1 MLCQIINTLCKKQ
14 KLKIFLGVPVLYGTF
29 CFGDFCP
36 GWFDFINATKPV
48 IVAFLL
54 LWQALFILMSKA
66 QKGWCLTMKKILISL
81 MTAILLA
88 VSVPLVGKLVFASM
102 MEHQERMSRAVQFVK
117 NDAYAK
123 MLEAYTE
130 GNQQKLDYYRYVYAN
145 ADKYVIDNELTI
157 IEAQMKQKGL
167 IK

>member
-1 MLCQIINTLCKKQ
+1 
-14 KLKIFLGVPVLYGTF
+14 
-29 CFGDFCP
+29 
-36 GWFDFINATKPV
+36 
-48 IVAFLL
+48 
-54 LWQALFILMSKA
+54 
-66 QKGWCLTMKKILISL
+66 MKRILISM

-88 VSVPLVGKLVFASM
+88 VSVPMVGKLVFASM
-102 MEHQERMSRAVQFVK
+102 MDHQDRMSRAVQFVK